1 MKRLAAAFLLAL
13 WLLPAAPASAQKPA
27 ERNPCD
33 DPQAQSEMNICAD
46 NWFKAADAELN
57 KAYGLLA
64 AKLDAEMKAKLK
76 AAEVSW
82 LKYRDDN
89 CDYEASAFEG
99 GSMQPLI
106 RSSCLGRMTKARTA
120 ELLEQLKELDQ

>member
-1 MKRLAAAFLLAL
+1 MMKLATALLTFCA
-13 WLLPAAPASAQKPA
+13 LLPAAAPQGAAAQD
-27 ERNPCD
+27 PCS
-33 DPQAQSEMNICAD
+33 DPQTQAEMNICAD
-46 NWFKAADAELN
+46 KRFKAADAELN
-57 KAYGLLA
+57 RAYNQLA
-64 AKLDAEMKAKLK
+64 RKLEAEARAKLK

-106 RSSCLGRMTKARTA
+106 YSSSMERMTKARTA
-120 ELLEQLKELDQ
+120 ELRGQLKELDN